1 MKKNTGDT
9 GSNSTFSTTLKKY
22 FPFIQ
27 GCIRS
32 FQQKDSCTVIYLFF
46 IQKSSLFVWSFC
58 GFYSLFWIP
67 AVMTNY
73 FHYNDS
79 NLSLPRQ
86 ESRKGRKNHK
96 KTIRNAWS
104 LVWKRREMM
113 VWYISG
119 WEARLLGCKKV
130 FGCKL
135 IRAHNWLVRKKMP
148 QSIQP

>member
-1 MKKNTGDT
+1 MKKKSFFHLWKKNTGDT

-86 ESRKGRKNHK
+86 ESRKGRKKPQKDHTKRVEFCMK
-96 KTIRNAWS
+96 KEGNDGMVYFWMGSKIIR
-104 LVWKRREMM
+104 VQK
-113 VWYISG
+113 
-119 WEARLLGCKKV
+119 
-130 FGCKL
+130 
-135 IRAHNWLVRKKMP
+135 
-148 QSIQP
+148 SIWVQTY